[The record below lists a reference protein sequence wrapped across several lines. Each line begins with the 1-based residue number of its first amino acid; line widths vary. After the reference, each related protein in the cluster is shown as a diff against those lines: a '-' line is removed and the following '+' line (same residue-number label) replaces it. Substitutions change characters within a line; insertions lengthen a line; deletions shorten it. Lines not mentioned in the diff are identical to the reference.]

1 MNVDDKYEYER
12 CLKLSGFYSRDDL
25 RHAYRRA
32 AKIYHPDI
40 ARFHGIP
47 VNLAEENMKRAND
60 AYMELEKLFS
70 EWPYPEAIESD
81 YNPEGDQIEDGFFV
95 FDDEVFLGA
104 ILQLGRYPTRSD
116 NSFMPLDWYVIEV
129 EEDSATLITDRCID
143 CRPYHSRRGPVTWA
157 TSDIRTWLNSI
168 FFERAFNSDEA
179 SVILNTT
186 LTNSKYNRYG
196 IHGGKDTIDKVF
208 LLNVDESS
216 EFFADWRDLASTIT
230 EFAEKRGAYCDSEK
244 RGVWWLRSPGRVE
257 DSVSYIAADG
267 YIHNYDGRMALA
279 DNYSV
284 RPAIRIRL
292 KRRYRNKLD
301 RETERARNKAA
312 AEKRRAEQRA
322 REQEAHDA
330 AANKAHLAAE
340 QRRAAEQRAREDGY
354 TPIPNDVVIGANIEF
369 GHYPEGSA
377 LNWRVIDIND
387 NSVLLVSET
396 CIARQPFA
404 YDAKTSNWK
413 DSLVRAWLNDDFI
426 YQAFSDVERSAIERT
441 NLIDQEQDCH
451 DRLFCLSKSE
461 AEHCF
466 ANEHDRVAFDLSNLS
481 EEAQTDSSPASWW
494 LRTPGTFGDSF
505 ICTVLGM
512 GKILGMG
519 LSCSDI
525 GVSIRPAMWIRR

>member
-1 MNVDDKYEYER
+1 M
-12 CLKLSGFYSRDDL
+12 SGLYSDDDL
-25 RHAYRRA
+25 KHAYRRA

-47 VNLAEENMKRAND
+47 VDLAEENMKRAND
-60 AYMELEKLFS
+60 AYMELGKLFS

-129 EEDSATLITDRCID
+129 GDDDATLIADRCID

-157 TSDIRTWLNSI
+157 TSDIRTWLNTI

-179 SVILNTT
+179 SVVLNTT
-186 LTNSKYNRYG
+186 LINSENNRYG
-196 IHGGKDTIDKVF
+196 IHGGNDTVDKVF
-208 LLNVDESS
+208 LLSVDEAS
-216 EFFADWRDLASTIT
+216 EYFADWRDLAATIT

-244 RGVWWLRSPGRVE
+244 RGIWWLRTPGRVA

-267 YIHNYDGRMALA
+267 YVHDYDGRMALA

-292 KRRYRNKLD
+292 KRRYRNKLE

-312 AEKRRAEQRA
+312 AEKRRAEQKA
-322 REQEAHDA
+322 QEQKAHDA
-330 AANKAHLAAE
+330 EENEAHLATE
-340 QRRAAEQRAREDGY
+340 RRRAAEQRARESGY
-354 TPIPNDVVIGANIEF
+354 TPIPNDVTVGTVIAF
-369 GHYPEGSA
+369 GHYPDDAA
-377 LNWRVIDIND
+377 LNWRVIDVND
-387 NSVLLVSET
+387 NSVLLVTEPCVT
-396 CIARQPFA
+396 RRPFA

-426 YQAFSDVERSAIERT
+426 YRAFSDVERSAIEPT
-441 NLIDQEQDCH
+441 NLADQGPSCQD
-451 DRLFCLSKSE
+451 RVFCLSKSE
-461 AEHCF
+461 VEHYF
-466 ANEHDRVAFDLSNLS
+466 ASEHDRIAFELSNL
-481 EEAQTDSSPASWW
+481 TKGGHPDSTPASWW

-505 ICTVLGM
+505 ICAVLGM

-519 LSCSDI
+519 LSCSDA
-525 GVSIRPAMWIRR
+525 GTSVRPAMWVRR